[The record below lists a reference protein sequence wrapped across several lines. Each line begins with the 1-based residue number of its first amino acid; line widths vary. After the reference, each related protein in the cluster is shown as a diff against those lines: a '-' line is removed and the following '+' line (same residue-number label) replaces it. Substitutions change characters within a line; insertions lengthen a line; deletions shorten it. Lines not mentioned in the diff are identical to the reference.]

1 MLLAE
6 LVRGLNITNVKG
18 DGDIE
23 IKGIAYDSR
32 KVGKGYVFVCI
43 DGMATDGHDYACEA
57 VENGAAALIVQKDMG
72 MKENVTVMRT
82 GDTRKA
88 LAYVSDRFYGHPSG
102 RFRLIGI
109 TGTKGKT
116 TTSFMVKTI
125 LEAAGRK
132 VGLIGTLGTRIGER
146 ELYSEHTT
154 PESLE
159 LQMLFSEMAEEG
171 VDAVVMEVSSQ
182 GLALQRVG
190 ACEFDTAVFTNL
202 SRDHIGKRE
211 HASMEEYLLA
221 KCKLFKMSKR
231 GLVNLD
237 SAYASKVLDEAE
249 CVTMTFGLDER
260 SDIRA
265 YDIVKMPQKVEF
277 NLTSPWYEG
286 KFSVNIPGRFSVYNA
301 LASAGV
307 SGLLGVSQEIVQ
319 KGLERVQVP
328 GRAELVDTGRNFSVI
343 IDYAHSPDSLEN
355 ILSTVK
361 DYAAGRVICV
371 FGCGGDRDRAKR
383 PMMGAISVRLADYT
397 VITSDNPR
405 TEDPDSIIAQIE
417 EGIKSKNDKY
427 KCIRDRREAIRHAM
441 QTAEA
446 GDVLVLAGKGH
457 ETYQIFNDKT
467 IHFDEREVVREIIE
481 EMKMNLDATDRQ
493 DEI

>member
-18 DGDIE
+18 EGDIE

-43 DGMATDGHDYACEA
+43 DGMTADGHDYAYEA
-57 VENGAAALIVQKDMG
+57 MKKGAVALIVQKDTG
-72 MKENVTVMRT
+72 MNENVTVMRT
-82 GDTRKA
+82 DDTRKA
-88 LAYVSDRFYGHPSG
+88 LALVSDRFYGHPSG

-116 TTSFMVKTI
+116 TTTFMIKAI

-171 VDAVVMEVSSQ
+171 VEEVVMEVSSQ

-202 SRDHIGKRE
+202 SRDHIGERE

-221 KCKLFKMSKR
+221 KCKLFKMAKR

-249 CVTMTFGLDER
+249 CMTMTYGLDEHA
-260 SDIRA
+260 DISA
-265 YDIVKMPQKVEF
+265 HNIIKMPHNVEF
-277 NLTSPWYEG
+277 DIDSPWYGG

-307 SGLLGVSQEIVQ
+307 SGLLGIPQEIVQ

-361 DYAAGRVICV
+361 DYAEGRVVCV
-371 FGCGGDRDRAKR
+371 FGCGGDRDRTKR
-383 PMMGAISVRLADYT
+383 PMMGAISARLADYT

-417 EGIKSKNDKY
+417 EGIKGKDVKY
-427 KCIRDRREAIRHAM
+427 ICIRDRREAIRHAM
-441 QTAEA
+441 RGAGA

-457 ETYQIFNDKT
+457 ETYQIFSDRT
-467 IHFDEREVVREIIE
+467 IHFDEREVVREILE
-481 EMKMNLDATDRQ
+481 KMKMD
-493 DEI
+493 

>member
-6 LVRGLNITNVKG
+6 LVRGLNITNDEG
-18 DGDIE
+18 YGDIE
-23 IKGIAYDSR
+23 IKGVAYDSR

-43 DGMATDGHDYACEA
+43 DGMTTDGHDYACEA
-57 VENGAAALIVQKDMG
+57 LEKGAAALIVQKDIG
-72 MKENVTVMRT
+72 ITGKTTVLRT
-82 GDTRKA
+82 DDTRKA
-88 LAYVSDRFYGHPSG
+88 LAHVSDRFYGHPSG

-116 TTSFMVKTI
+116 TTTFMIKAI

-146 ELYSEHTT
+146 ELHSEHTT

-171 VDAVVMEVSSQ
+171 VDEVVMEVSSQ

-202 SRDHIGKRE
+202 SRDHIGEKE
-211 HASMEEYLLA
+211 HASMEDYLLA
-221 KCKLFKMSKR
+221 KCKLFKMSRR

-237 SAYASKVLDEAE
+237 SVFASKVLEEAE
-249 CVTMTFGLDER
+249 CATLTFGMDER
-260 SDIRA
+260 ADIRA
-265 YDIVKMPQKVEF
+265 SAIVKMPQKVEF
-277 NLTSPWYEG
+277 KIDSPWYGG

-307 SGLLGVSQEIVQ
+307 SGLFGVPQEIVQ
-319 KGLERVQVP
+319 KGLEQVHVP

-343 IDYAHSPDSLEN
+343 IDYAHTPDSLEN
-355 ILSTVK
+355 ILSTVG

-371 FGCGGDRDRAKR
+371 FGCGGDRDRTKR
-383 PMMGAISVRLADYT
+383 PMMGAISARLADYT

-417 EGIKSKNDKY
+417 AGIKDEAVKY
-427 KCIRDRREAIRHAM
+427 TCIRDRREAIRYAM
-441 QTAEA
+441 REA
-446 GDVLVLAGKGH
+446 GTGDVLVLAGKGH
-457 ETYQIFNDKT
+457 ETYQIFGDRT
-467 IHFDEREVVREIIE
+467 VHFDEREVVREILE
-481 EMKMNLDATDRQ
+481 EMNAY
-493 DEI
+493 

>member
-18 DGDIE
+18 EENIE
-23 IKGIAYDSR
+23 IKGVAYDSR

-43 DGMATDGHDYACEA
+43 DGMTTDGHDYATEA
-57 VENGAAALIVQKDMG
+57 LENGAAALIVQKDIEVSG
-72 MKENVTVMRT
+72 ELTVLCT
-82 GDTRKA
+82 DDTRKA

-116 TTSFMVKTI
+116 TTTFMIKAI

-132 VGLIGTLGTRIGER
+132 VGLIGTLGTRIGDR
-146 ELYSEHTT
+146 ELHSEHTT

-159 LQMLFSEMAEEG
+159 LQRLFSEMAEEG
-171 VDAVVMEVSSQ
+171 VEEVVMEVSSQ

-202 SRDHIGKRE
+202 SRDHIGERE
-211 HASMEEYLLA
+211 HASMEDYLLA
-221 KCKLFKMSKR
+221 KCKLFKMAKR

-237 SAYASKVLDEAE
+237 SGYASKVMDEAE
-249 CVTMTFGLDER
+249 CAILTFGLDEHAG
-260 SDIRA
+260 IRA
-265 YDIVKMPQKVEF
+265 TDIVKMPQEVEF
-277 NLTSPWYEG
+277 IINSPWYAG
-286 KFSVNIPGRFSVYNA
+286 KISVNIPGRFSVYNA

-307 SGLLGVSQEIVQ
+307 SGLLGIPQEILQ
-319 KGLERVQVP
+319 RGLEQVHVP
-328 GRAELVDTGRNFSVI
+328 GRAELVVTGRNFSVI
-343 IDYAHSPDSLEN
+343 IDYAHTPDSLEN
-355 ILSTVK
+355 ILSTVG
-361 DYAAGRVICV
+361 DYSAGKVICV
-371 FGCGGDRDRAKR
+371 FGCGGDRDRSKR
-383 PMMGAISVRLADYT
+383 PMMGAISARLADYT
-397 VITSDNPR
+397 IITSDNPR

-417 EGIKSKNDKY
+417 AGIKDENVKY

-441 QTAEA
+441 LGAGA

-457 ETYQIFNDKT
+457 ETYQIFSDKT
-467 IHFDEREVVREIIE
+467 IHFDEREVVREILE
-481 EMKMNLDATDRQ
+481 EMMK
-493 DEI
+493 DEIRNTGE